1 MSAGLSRT
9 RQGAGPRACSRFQL
23 PESCPLG
30 LKFGSSLM
38 MYSLESIRP
47 RVIVTNVCQLT

>member
-1 MSAGLSRT
+1 
-9 RQGAGPRACSRFQL
+9 L